1 LLFAEHDP
9 ILWDGADQM
18 QVSRSRWDGDLRE
31 AANFTFFGS
40 GPNSRRDAGTAVA
53 AVYAELEERGL
64 GS

>member
-1 LLFAEHDP
+1 MH
-9 ILWDGADQM
+9 
-18 QVSRSRWDGDLRE
+18 VSRSRWDGDLRE